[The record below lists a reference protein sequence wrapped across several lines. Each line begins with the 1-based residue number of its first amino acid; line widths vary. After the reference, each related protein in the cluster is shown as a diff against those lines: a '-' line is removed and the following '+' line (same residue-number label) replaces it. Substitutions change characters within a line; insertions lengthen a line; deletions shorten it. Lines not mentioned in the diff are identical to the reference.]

1 MLKKQTVWLLTMLS
15 LIIVLSVYYMTSDQE
30 DIAYIDTND
39 SSLQETAQQDDQEES
54 ADHEDVDIES
64 MSEMHGSELFT
75 TIRME
80 LEDERNLKKDR
91 LKEIVASSSATA
103 QEINEALNEMDELE
117 KIQTKETILQET
129 ILSAND
135 RYEDILVRAEDEKV
149 HVHVMTDELSK
160 NEAVQIMQM
169 VKDELGDVRVDVNF
183 QGADR

>member
-1 MLKKQTVWLLTMLS
+1 YFSNAKMKGEINMLKKQTVWLLTMLS

-91 LKEIVASSSATA
+91 LK
-103 QEINEALNEMDELE
+103 
-117 KIQTKETILQET
+117 
-129 ILSAND
+129 
-135 RYEDILVRAEDEKV
+135 
-149 HVHVMTDELSK
+149 
-160 NEAVQIMQM
+160 
-169 VKDELGDVRVDVNF
+169 
-183 QGADR
+183 

>member
-1 MLKKQTVWLLTMLS
+1 
-15 LIIVLSVYYMTSDQE
+15 MTSDKE

-39 SSLQETAQQDDQEES
+39 PSFEQTVQQDNNEDANS
-54 ADHEDVDIES
+54 EDVEIES

-80 LEDERNLKKDR
+80 LEDERNIKKDR

-103 QEINEALNEMDELE
+103 AEINEALNEIDALE

-129 ILSAND
+129 ILAAGD
-135 RYEDILVRAEDEKV
+135 QFEDVLVRAEDEKV
-149 HVHVMTDELSK
+149 HVHVMTEELTR

-183 QGADR
+183 QGLDR